1 MSLEKAKQIL
11 IYRDHL
17 LAPSETFIKAQAKGM
32 KSFQPYFI
40 GSRLI
45 KGLDIGSVNRMVIN
59 QGGTW
64 GRIKEIGFKL
74 TGYSWGLAKQ
84 LGSLKP
90 QLLHAHFGPDGALAL
105 PISEELNIPLVV
117 TFHGYDATTKD
128 EYAKKSYYTHRNYL
142 RKRQGLQ
149 RKGQLFIAVSDFI
162 RGKLIQQG
170 YPHEKV
176 IRHYIGVD
184 TDAFKPDP
192 TIVRQPTV
200 LFVGRLVEVKGCEYV
215 IRAMQIIQEA
225 NPEIELVIIGDGPLR
240 GELEKLAAQLLTNY
254 RFLGVQPQA
263 VVKEWMNRAKVF
275 CVPSITAKS
284 GAEEAFG
291 IVFVEASAMGLP
303 VVSFA
308 NGGIPEAVRHRHTGF
323 LAKEKDWRGLA
334 GYLFNLLNDAELW
347 HRFSENGQV
356 RTREKFNLNKQTEQL
371 EGIYKS
377 LLQVQKCTQP
387 KLHSELVAMPMP
399 MPMPI
404 CSLHYMPFDQPQ
416 I

>member
-1 MSLEKAKQIL
+1 MRLENAKHIL

-17 LAPSETFIKAQAKGM
+17 LAPSETFIKSQAKGL
-32 KSFQPYFI
+32 KSFQPYFV

-45 KGLDIGSVNRMVIN
+45 KGLEIGAGNRIVIN
-59 QGGTW
+59 QGGAW

-74 TGYSWGLAKQ
+74 TGYSWGITKQ
-84 LGSLKP
+84 LRSMKP
-90 QLLHAHFGPDGALAL
+90 QLMHAHFGPDGALAL
-105 PISEELNIPLVV
+105 PISEELNIPLIV

-142 RKRQGLQ
+142 KKRQVLQ

-170 YPHEKV
+170 YPQEKV

-192 TIVRQPTV
+192 AIVRQPTV

-240 GELEKLAAQLLTNY
+240 GELEKLAAQSLTNY

-334 GYLFNLLNDAELW
+334 GYIFNLLNDEQLW
-347 HRFSENGQV
+347 RRFSMNGQI
-356 RTREKFNLNKQTEQL
+356 RTREMFNLGKQTEQL

-377 LLQVQKCTQP
+377 LLQEQESKQP
-387 KLHSELVAMPMP
+387 VINPEAEAMAVPL
-399 MPMPI
+399 PI
-404 CSLHYMPFDQPQ
+404 NSMQYMSVDQPQ